1 MIYRELHFYFAHRF
15 IHIKAVYKYVHALH
29 HRYKSKATINKT
41 STSITITITITFTRC
56 ATIIVDYILYYV
68 RNTDIEPFA
77 GLSMHPV
84 EHLYYYRLEPSTYFV
99 NF

>member
-1 MIYRELHFYFAHRF
+1 MHFYFAHRF

-41 STSITITITITFTRC
+41 STPITITITIIFTGC
-56 ATIIVDYILYYV
+56 ITVTAGNYILHDV